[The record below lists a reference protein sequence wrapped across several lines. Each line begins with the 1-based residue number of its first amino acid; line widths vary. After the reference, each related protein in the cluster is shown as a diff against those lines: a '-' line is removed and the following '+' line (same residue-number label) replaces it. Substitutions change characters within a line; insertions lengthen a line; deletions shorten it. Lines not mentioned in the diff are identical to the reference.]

1 VTTPVAVLE
10 RGQVGAHPIFAS
22 TTTESTEAEATA
34 TPAPRKR
41 RGRRLALI
49 GLVLILLAAAAAYV
63 VPTYLL
69 APTVSNEAVAPVPPA
84 AVVLPKTV
92 AGLTLVPTTDALKAM
107 PGVLPALRAPFGA
120 DQPSITSA
128 AYGANGAPVAIVTAG
143 KPVAVT
149 TSAALTAFA
158 SAMNTEVVRDADVAT
173 PGLDCAGVNIRAKAS
188 TVCFWNGP
196 AGSGG
201 ATIMDQTGTTA
212 AATAAAL
219 RKAVESAK

>member
-1 VTTPVAVLE
+1 MKKVGSMFSRMLWFLAAVLVVY
-10 RGQVGAHPIFAS
+10 QAVS
-22 TTTESTEAEATA
+22 
-34 TPAPRKR
+34 
-41 RGRRLALI
+41 
-49 GLVLILLAAAAAYV
+49 YV
-63 VPTYLL
+63 TFYNYLL
-69 APTVSNEAVAPVPPA
+69 APTVSAAAPVTAPA
-84 AVVLPKTV
+84 PVRALPKTV
-92 AGLTLVPTTDALKAM
+92 AGLTLVPTTEALKAL
-107 PGVLPALRAPFGA
+107 PGVLPALRAPFGP

-128 AYGANGAPVAIVTAG
+128 AYGTSEAPVAIVTAG

-149 TSAALTAFA
+149 TSAALTAYA
-158 SAMNTEVVRDADVAT
+158 SALNTEVVRDGDVAT

-201 ATIMDQTGTTA
+201 ATIMDQTGATA